1 VSWETQRGR
10 RVYYRAKKVA
20 GKVVRSYAGSGLI
33 GEQAAQEDARLR
45 AIRET
50 EQQGR
55 NDIRRRW
62 NEFDIAVRDASNSV
76 ELLFRADLIA
86 AGYHQ
91 HAHGA
96 WRHKR
101 T

>member
-1 VSWETQRGR
+1 VPWETQRGR

-20 GKVVRSYAGSGLI
+20 GRVVRSYVGSGLL
-33 GEQAAQEDARLR
+33 GEQAAQEDAR
-45 AIRET
+45 IRTAHET
-50 EQQGR
+50 ERQAR
-55 NDIRRRW
+55 NDIRQSW
-62 NEFDIAVRDASNSV
+62 NEFDIAVRDASNSI

-96 WRHKR
+96 WRYKR